1 MYRILFGLVI
11 SSGLI
16 ANSLV
21 LAADWKSYGGS
32 SYSHYDASSLVK
44 KGNKIHVWVKSVEE
58 GGLNG
63 VPASIPKRT
72 NVELFIIDCKA
83 RTSNLQ
89 AASSKYQDGITRDS
103 IHQFPN
109 AGRAEPIVPDS
120 DLDSLSKLIC
130 KSKWWPF

>member
-1 MYRILFGLVI
+1 MYRFLFGLVI
-11 SSGLI
+11 TSGLI

-21 LAADWKSYGGS
+21 LAADWKSYGIS
-32 SYSHYDASSLVK
+32 SHYDASSLVK
-44 KGNKIHVWVKSVEE
+44 KGNKIHVWVRSVEE
-58 GGLNG
+58 GGVNG

-103 IHQFPN
+103 IHEFPN
-109 AGRAEPIVPDS
+109 ARRAQPIVPDTS
-120 DLDSLSKLIC
+120 LDSLSNLIC
-130 KSKWWPF
+130 KSKWWFF